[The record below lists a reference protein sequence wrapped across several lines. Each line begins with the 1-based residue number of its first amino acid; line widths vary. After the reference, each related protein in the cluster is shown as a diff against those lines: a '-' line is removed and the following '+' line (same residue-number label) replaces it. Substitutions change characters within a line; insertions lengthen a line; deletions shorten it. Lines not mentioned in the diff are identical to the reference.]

1 MGNYWY
7 KLTSDLENNNLALYN
22 YLQDYYDHKD
32 NKYTFIVPLS
42 ECDNYLTLNDVAIS
56 YLLNKK
62 VIELKI
68 NIYNNTR
75 VIIELSDSFY
85 CKTGVD
91 RYQPSQKSFDLISNM
106 HWFNDFNN
114 YNIETGIDINIDD
127 ISYKFIDF
135 LLNNKKSDKLLPL
148 FRLLCFIKNID
159 ETKFI

>member
-1 MGNYWY
+1 
-7 KLTSDLENNNLALYN
+7 
-22 YLQDYYDHKD
+22 
-32 NKYTFIVPLS
+32 
-42 ECDNYLTLNDVAIS
+42 
-56 YLLNKK
+56 
-62 VIELKI
+62 
-68 NIYNNTR
+68 

>member
-7 KLTSDLENNNLALYN
+7 KLTSDIENNNLALYN

-85 CKTGVD
+85 YKTGID

-106 HWFNDFNN
+106 NWFNDFNN

-159 ETKFI
+159 ETNFI